1 MPYITFHI
9 KPTYKQISF
18 DDIINGLNGRS
29 YVDTTDCRNTR
40 DTRTVYREK
49 TPEKLISKFDI
60 NAMIRSIED
69 YNTKYNDLINVENKA
84 TLYHSFKIPKR
95 SGGLRQ
101 INAPKEELMTALRD
115 FKFLIE
121 NKLFASYHTS
131 AFAYIKGRSTIDA
144 VKRHQAN
151 NSRWFLKLDF
161 HDFFGSSTP
170 DFVIKQLSMIFPFNE
185 IVSTERGKKA
195 LSDALSLC
203 FLNNGLPQG
212 TPVSPVLTNLFM
224 IPIDHYIAKT
234 VRNMTPHLIY
244 TRYAD
249 DIILSSDIS
258 FDWTNVQNTLVE
270 IIKKFN
276 APFNL
281 NTKKTRYGSSAGRNW
296 NLGVMLNGNNEITIG
311 HAKKKTFKAMLFSFA
326 NDYKNKIFWDI
337 DDAQHLLGLI
347 SYYKMVEGKTIER
360 IITFY
365 NEKLNINI
373 ENALKSIIKNE
384 I

>member
-1 MPYITFHI
+1 MPYITFYV

-18 DDIINGLNGRS
+18 EDIINGLNSRS
-29 YVDTTDCRNTR
+29 YVDITDCKNMR

-60 NAMIRSIED
+60 NAMISFLED
-69 YNTKYNDLINVENKA
+69 YNTKYNYLIKTENKA
-84 TLYHSFKIPKR
+84 DLYHSFKIPKR

-101 INAPKEELMTALRD
+101 INAPKEELMAALRD
-115 FKFLIE
+115 FKYLIE

-224 IPIDHYIAKT
+224 IPIDHYIAKI